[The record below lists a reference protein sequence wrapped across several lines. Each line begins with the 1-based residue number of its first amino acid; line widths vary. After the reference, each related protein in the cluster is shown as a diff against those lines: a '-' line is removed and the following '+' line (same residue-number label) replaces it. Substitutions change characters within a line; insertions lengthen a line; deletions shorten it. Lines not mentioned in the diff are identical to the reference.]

1 MSFTISNTA
10 FQDVKIIEPN
20 IFRDERG
27 VFYES
32 FNNEEFN
39 RLLNLDINFVQD
51 NHSTSSSN
59 VLRGMH
65 YQLRKPQGKLIRVIK
80 GSIYDVVV
88 DLRKKSKTF
97 GKYFAIVLSESSN
110 KQIWIPEGFAHG
122 FYVQSDEVEI
132 LYKMTDYWDP
142 DDQHC
147 LLWNDNFVNIDWPI
161 EGAPIISEKDC
172 YGKKFEECIYF

>member
-20 IFRDERG
+20 IFRDKRG

-88 DLRKKSKTF
+88 DLAWT
-97 GKYFAIVLSESSN
+97 GVA
-110 KQIWIPEGFAHG
+110 W
-122 FYVQSDEVEI
+122 
-132 LYKMTDYWDP
+132 
-142 DDQHC
+142 
-147 LLWNDNFVNIDWPI
+147 
-161 EGAPIISEKDC
+161 
-172 YGKKFEECIYF
+172 